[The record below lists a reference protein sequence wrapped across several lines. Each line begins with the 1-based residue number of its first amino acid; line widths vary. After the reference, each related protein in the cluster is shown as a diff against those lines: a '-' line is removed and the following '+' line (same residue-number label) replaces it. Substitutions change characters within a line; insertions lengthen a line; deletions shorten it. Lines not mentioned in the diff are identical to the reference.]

1 MEISLNWQDLVKLAL
16 NGRVEKDK
24 VTVAVE
30 QPVLANI
37 VIARR
42 GLAPV
47 FVQFSL
53 DDTDPCS
60 QTHGEA
66 TVRSAPGI
74 DTVLCV

>member
-24 VTVAVE
+24 VRVAVE
-30 QPVLANI
+30 RPVLANV

-42 GLAPV
+42 GLARV

-53 DDTDPCS
+53 DETDPRS

-66 TVRSAPGI
+66 TARSAQGI